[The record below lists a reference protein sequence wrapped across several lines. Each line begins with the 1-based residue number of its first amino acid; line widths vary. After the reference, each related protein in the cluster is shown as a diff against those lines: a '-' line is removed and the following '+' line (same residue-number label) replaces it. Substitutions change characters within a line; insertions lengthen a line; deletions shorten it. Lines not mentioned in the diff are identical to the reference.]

1 MLMEFYEKIPR
12 GELELT
18 AKKEEFIGATEEQI
32 NPMSRIN
39 MQDYLD
45 TIQYKGAGKRN
56 KRIKEFCIK
65 YNLTKED
72 YDILRMK
79 IVKNQWVLA

>member
-1 MLMEFYEKIPR
+1 M
-12 GELELT
+12 
-18 AKKEEFIGATEEQI
+18 IGATEKQI

-45 TIQYKGAGKRN
+45 TIQYKGTGKRD
-56 KRIKEFCIK
+56 KRIQEFCIK
-65 YNLTKED
+65 YNLTEED
-72 YDILRMK
+72 YGNLRMK